1 MNIFRQRL
9 EKNDIDVALITDDDN
24 VYYLTGYYD
33 YLHMDFGRPT
43 ILVVLR
49 EGQSIL
55 ITPSIDFNSAESLAR
70 VDRIVSW
77 NDGVGNEWREELPKV
92 AMNAMKVAIEP
103 NHIPPVVHSYLVE
116 LIEAEKL
123 ENASSLLSD
132 MRMIKSDM
140 ELQLARHAGE
150 VANAMM
156 TAGRSAIGSGI
167 AEFEVAIA
175 TSQAGT
181 RMAAKLLNAHYT
193 DEDMSPNTHFL
204 QIMAS
209 GEAITKT
216 HHRATTRIMKYGE
229 PVFLCFCGMTNFH
242 RFKLGF
248 DRTFWI
254 GEIKDKSQEVV
265 YEIALASH
273 LAFLKTIEAEFAEFK
288 GPRYHVIGN
297 HDIDSI
303 SKEQFLANVENTG
316 IAKDKSYYS
325 FDSKWVH
332 FVVLDANYLAD
343 GRDCAPGNCKWT
355 DTHVPK
361 KELEWL
367 RRDLEATKL
376 PVVVLAHQRL
386 DGRGS
391 HFTKNSDEVRK
402 LLEKSGRVLVVFQ
415 GHDHRGG
422 HSLIGGIH
430 YYTLKAAV
438 EGSGEENNSYGIVE
452 VRRNGDIVVEGFRK
466 AVDLAMPR
474 NS

>member
-1 MNIFRQRL
+1 MNTFRRRL

-156 TAGRSAIGSGI
+156 TAGRSAIGTGI

-265 YEIALASH
+265 YEIALASQEAALRALRPGVTAESVH
-273 LAFLKTIEAEFAEFK
+273 AAYAEVIQEAGYDYPFRCGRATGFSYLEAPQLVTGDKTILQPGMVLAVDGSVSADNFRAQ
-288 GPRYHVIGN
+288 IG
-297 HDIDSI
+297 DSFI
-303 SKEQFLANVENTG
+303 ITQEGYESL
-316 IAKDKSYYS
+316 
-325 FDSKWVH
+325 
-332 FVVLDANYLAD
+332 
-343 GRDCAPGNCKWT
+343 T
-355 DTHVPK
+355 DHPK
-361 KELEWL
+361 KLENIIL
-367 RRDLEATKL
+367 
-376 PVVVLAHQRL
+376 
-386 DGRGS
+386 
-391 HFTKNSDEVRK
+391 
-402 LLEKSGRVLVVFQ
+402 
-415 GHDHRGG
+415 
-422 HSLIGGIH
+422 
-430 YYTLKAAV
+430 
-438 EGSGEENNSYGIVE
+438 
-452 VRRNGDIVVEGFRK
+452 
-466 AVDLAMPR
+466 
-474 NS
+474 

>member
-92 AMNAMKVAIEP
+92 AVNAMKVAIEP
-103 NHIPPVVHSYLVE
+103 HHIPAVVHSYLVE

-216 HHRATTRIMKYGE
+216 HHRATTRIMKHGE

-254 GEIKDKSQEVV
+254 GEITDKSQEVV
-265 YEIALASH
+265 YEIALASQEAALRALRPGVTAESVH
-273 LAFLKTIEAEFAEFK
+273 AAYAEVIQEAGYDYPFRCGRATGFSYLEAPQLVTGDKTILQPGMVLAVDGSVSADNFRAQ
-288 GPRYHVIGN
+288 IG
-297 HDIDSI
+297 DSFI
-303 SKEQFLANVENTG
+303 ITQEGYEPL
-316 IAKDKSYYS
+316 
-325 FDSKWVH
+325 
-332 FVVLDANYLAD
+332 
-343 GRDCAPGNCKWT
+343 T
-355 DTHVPK
+355 DHPK
-361 KELEWL
+361 K
-367 RRDLEATKL
+367 
-376 PVVVLAHQRL
+376 
-386 DGRGS
+386 
-391 HFTKNSDEVRK
+391 
-402 LLEKSGRVLVVFQ
+402 
-415 GHDHRGG
+415 
-422 HSLIGGIH
+422 LI
-430 YYTLKAAV
+430 
-438 EGSGEENNSYGIVE
+438 
-452 VRRNGDIVVEGFRK
+452 DII
-466 AVDLAMPR
+466 L
-474 NS
+474 

>member
-116 LIEAEKL
+116 LIEAKKL

-181 RMAAKLLNAHYT
+181 RMAAKLLNAYYT

-216 HHRATTRIMKYGE
+216 HHRATTRIMKHGE

-265 YEIALASH
+265 YEIALASQEAALRALRPGVTAESVH
-273 LAFLKTIEAEFAEFK
+273 AAYAEVIQEAGYDYPFRCGRATGFSYLEAPQLVTGDKTILQPGMVLAVDGSVSADNFRAQ
-288 GPRYHVIGN
+288 IG
-297 HDIDSI
+297 DSFI
-303 SKEQFLANVENTG
+303 ITQEGYEPL
-316 IAKDKSYYS
+316 
-325 FDSKWVH
+325 
-332 FVVLDANYLAD
+332 
-343 GRDCAPGNCKWT
+343 T
-355 DTHVPK
+355 DHPK
-361 KELEWL
+361 KLENIIL
-367 RRDLEATKL
+367 
-376 PVVVLAHQRL
+376 
-386 DGRGS
+386 
-391 HFTKNSDEVRK
+391 
-402 LLEKSGRVLVVFQ
+402 
-415 GHDHRGG
+415 
-422 HSLIGGIH
+422 
-430 YYTLKAAV
+430 
-438 EGSGEENNSYGIVE
+438 
-452 VRRNGDIVVEGFRK
+452 
-466 AVDLAMPR
+466 
-474 NS
+474 

>member
-265 YEIALASH
+265 YEIALASQEAALRALRPGVTAESVH
-273 LAFLKTIEAEFAEFK
+273 AAYAEVIQEAGYDYPFRCGRATGFSYLEAPQLVTGDKTILQPGMVLAVDGSVSADNFRAQ
-288 GPRYHVIGN
+288 IG
-297 HDIDSI
+297 DSFI
-303 SKEQFLANVENTG
+303 ITQEGYEPL
-316 IAKDKSYYS
+316 
-325 FDSKWVH
+325 
-332 FVVLDANYLAD
+332 
-343 GRDCAPGNCKWT
+343 T
-355 DTHVPK
+355 DHPK
-361 KELEWL
+361 KLE
-367 RRDLEATKL
+367 
-376 PVVVLAHQRL
+376 
-386 DGRGS
+386 
-391 HFTKNSDEVRK
+391 
-402 LLEKSGRVLVVFQ
+402 
-415 GHDHRGG
+415 
-422 HSLIGGIH
+422 
-430 YYTLKAAV
+430 
-438 EGSGEENNSYGIVE
+438 
-452 VRRNGDIVVEGFRK
+452 DII
-466 AVDLAMPR
+466 L
-474 NS
+474 